1 MKTKSNFFLN
11 IFRKDS
17 PESCKRVFGAIGFV
31 VFIIYVGVF
40 DHNLIDTLGYLS
52 AGLIA
57 GGMAETIF
65 SKLKSK

>member
-1 MKTKSNFFLN
+1 MKKLFNFIAN

-17 PESCKRVFGAIGFV
+17 PESCKRFFGAIGFV
-31 VFIIYVGVF
+31 VFIVYVGVF

>member
-17 PESCKRVFGAIGFV
+17 PESCKRVLGALGFV
-31 VFIIYVGVF
+31 TFIVYIGVF